1 MNIIWIDG
9 GLGNQMF
16 QYALALKMQSLGVQ
30 IKIDV
35 TKYAQHHAH
44 NDFELDQVFGIVCPF
59 AKISEIRRMGY
70 VKANHWTEFL
80 KKTPLYKKTVYNNE
94 SYRYDEQVL
103 KLDGYYIEGYWQSEK
118 YFQDIKE
125 KIIDTYRFP
134 EFPAGQNTWAERI
147 QNTCAV
153 SVHIRRGDYLQY
165 PYLQNICTLKYYKK
179 AMDYFRNKLSEKAE
193 FYIFTNDFSWAE
205 EQFTERDCHFVKGN
219 TGRNSFRD
227 MQLMSLC
234 RHHIVANSSFSWW
247 GAWLNQ
253 NPDKIVIAPK
263 RWINHPEGEKTDI
276 IPENWIRISG

>member
-1 MNIIWIDG
+1 M
-9 GLGNQMF
+9 
-16 QYALALKMQSLGVQ
+16 
-30 IKIDV
+30 
-35 TKYAQHHAH
+35 
-44 NDFELDQVFGIVCPF
+44 
-59 AKISEIRRMGY
+59 
-70 VKANHWTEFL
+70 
-80 KKTPLYKKTVYNNE
+80 
-94 SYRYDEQVL
+94 
-103 KLDGYYIEGYWQSEK
+103 
-118 YFQDIKE
+118 
-125 KIIDTYRFP
+125 
-134 EFPAGQNTWAERI
+134 
-147 QNTCAV
+147 
-153 SVHIRRGDYLQY
+153 QY

-263 RWINHPEGEKTDI
+263 RWINHPDEEKTDI